1 MIPCPGPAPILDRGP
16 IGPDSRSILA
26 SVPWDEMRGE
36 GGRIRPGYAWI
47 EALAAEDSG
56 GRIWRDLAAPAD
68 GGVRLDRLPLMIST
82 QDWASLERGLCQRAA
97 LLDRLL
103 QDVYGPQESIQS
115 GWLPAGVVY
124 ANPRFRRSVHGW
136 TGTGGPLLRFHATDL
151 VRTPD
156 GIWNVVAD
164 RTGIPGGLGLALMG
178 LVESARALRG
188 VLDGL
193 GTQAALG
200 FASALGVAWGTGP
213 GPGLGRALLV
223 PEGTHDEAD
232 VGWMARGVACGV
244 VDDADLRVRGDH
256 LHRRTPSGLERIE
269 LLIQTRH
276 RNGDRGAG
284 ATRDPGRLDLSDNT
298 THATLQR
305 INPPG
310 VDLVESPAW
319 TPFLPRLCEHLL
331 GEDLRLRSFP
341 IWWCGDRQSLRQVE
355 DNLGRLEVES
365 VHAARTGFLG
375 PRHPLGSNDE
385 VRIRRHIDLR
395 PECWV
400 AREPIQPA
408 HAPWSTS
415 DGLLGQPTVL
425 RMFTVATL
433 TGWRVL
439 PGGLAHVYGPGSMWD
454 PAHSGTP
461 PVKTVWIDTGPGPV
475 GASTPE
481 MRTRF
486 HRPRREPL
494 LSLGMADRLV
504 RLGRTWSRCDHGCRC
519 IEAILVRSQDGVTPV
534 RDPVVRILSTHLLR
548 HLGLH
553 GEDPLGERGPGAG
566 LREARPPTGIPPDWF
581 QTLCDP
587 LIDQI
592 GPCQPHL
599 PTGLRD
605 RVERLRRQLH
615 QILESAGREGLEDL
629 PVLLEALRGLL
640 LTGFDEDDAGR
651 FLVLGWHWDQAL
663 HAGFLLMDFL
673 SRPSHPLPGL
683 GWAVD
688 SILGIGTSRPH
699 RSVLAGMHGGGVVDR
714 VWDPTEP
721 GSLLQRLIRIRDTLD
736 QVQGH
741 SPGLFLNR
749 SRQGVTEAMIEAE
762 REGNDP
768 LGTFSC
774 TEEILRRIVI
784 RIRRAHEH
792 FCEDFNDLP
801 Y

>member
-1 MIPCPGPAPILDRGP
+1 MIPCPRPAPILDRGP
-16 IGPDSRSILA
+16 TEPDSRSILA
-26 SVPWDEMRGE
+26 SKPWDEIRGE
-36 GGRIRPGYAWI
+36 SGRIRPGYAWI
-47 EALAAEDSG
+47 EPLVAEDSG

-68 GGVRLDRLPLMIST
+68 GGVQLDRLPLVISM
-82 QDWASLERGLCQRAA
+82 QDWTSLERGLCQRAA

-124 ANPRFRRSVHGW
+124 ADPRFRRSAHGR
-136 TGTGGPLLRFHATDL
+136 TGTPGPLLRFQATDL
-151 VRTPD
+151 IRNPD
-156 GIWNVVAD
+156 GIWTVVAD

-193 GTQAALG
+193 GTHAALG
-200 FASALGVAWGTGP
+200 FAAALSGAWDTGTGP
-213 GPGLGRALLV
+213 GRALLV

-232 VGWMARGVACGV
+232 LGWMARGVSWGV

-269 LLIQTRH
+269 LLIQARH
-276 RNGDRGAG
+276 RNGDGSVG
-284 ATRDPGRLDLSDNT
+284 ATRDPRRIDLSDSV

-319 TPFLPRLCEHLL
+319 TPFLPRLCQHLL

-341 IWWCGDRQSLRQVE
+341 TWWCGDRQSLRQVE

-365 VHAARTGFLG
+365 VHAGRAAFLG
-375 PRHPLGSNDE
+375 PRQPIRSDDE
-385 VRIRRHIDLR
+385 VRIRRHINLR

-415 DGLLGQPTVL
+415 DGPLGQPTVL
-425 RMFTVATL
+425 RLFTVATS
-433 TGWRVL
+433 TGWQVL
-439 PGGLAHVYGPGSMWD
+439 PGGLAHVYGPGSMRD

-461 PVKTVWIDTGPGPV
+461 PVKTVWIDTGTGPG

-481 MRTRF
+481 TRTRLP
-486 HRPRREPL
+486 RPRREPL

-519 IEAILVRSQDGVTPV
+519 IEAILVRSRDGVTLV

-548 HLGLH
+548 NLGLH
-553 GEDPLGERGPGAG
+553 GEDPLGERGSGAG
-566 LREARPPTGIPPDWF
+566 LREARPTTGIPPDWF

-599 PTGLRD
+599 PPGLRD
-605 RVERLRRQLH
+605 RVERLRRRLH
-615 QILESAGREGLEDL
+615 QILESTGREGLEDL
-629 PVLLEALRGLL
+629 SVLLEGLRGLL

-651 FLVLGWHWDQAL
+651 FLALGWHWDQTL
-663 HAGFLLMDFL
+663 HAGTLLMDLL

-699 RSVLAGMHGGGVVDR
+699 WSVFAGVDGGGVVDR

-721 GSLLQRLIRIRDTLD
+721 GSLRQRLIRVRDALD

-749 SRQGVTEAMIEAE
+749 SRQGLTEAVIEAE
-762 REGNDP
+762 RAGNDP
-768 LGTFSC
+768 LGAFSC
-774 TEEILRRIVI
+774 TEEVLRRIVI

-801 Y
+801 H